1 MAPAHEGRTANFDRY
16 PSQKHQKSQRGCAS
30 VMDRPA
36 RAGRGASK
44 VHKPQLTVTNLD
56 AVSKANAEI
65 HVTKNSSR
73 ACVPAQHKTDLASG
87 FASPQ
92 RTLTPQS
99 SCTELESA
107 SSQESSFRD
116 VEPEV
121 ERQALPSWLQPSLG
135 KAPAGGVRTSW
146 RQRGRQL
153 VTTSGSHQDN
163 LTRTNLRA
171 RGNAVLAGVRAGLW
185 CDDAMAAPGPHEHNY
200 HPASVSQYHD
210 WLHLAQ
216 AQTTTLRLPELA
228 EQAPMKVD
236 LALLA
241 SAGVSFPPGLAP
253 PPGLEMPSAMP
264 L

>member
-1 MAPAHEGRTANFDRY
+1 M
-16 PSQKHQKSQRGCAS
+16 
-30 VMDRPA
+30 MIDRPV
-36 RAGRGASK
+36 RAGVGASK
-44 VHKPQLTVTNLD
+44 GYKPQLTVTNLD
-56 AVSKANAEI
+56 AVSKFNGEN

-73 ACVPAQHKTDLASG
+73 ACAPAPKTDLASG

-99 SCTELESA
+99 SCTELES
-107 SSQESSFRD
+107 SSSHESSLRD

-121 ERQALPSWLQPSLG
+121 ESQALPSWLQPFCG
-135 KAPAGGVRTSW
+135 KSPAGGMRASW
-146 RQRGRQL
+146 RQRERQV

-185 CDDAMAAPGPHEHNY
+185 CDDAAAPRPHEHDY

-210 WLHLAQ
+210 WLLAQ
-216 AQTTTLRLPELA
+216 PQTTTTPCSSVTWLPELA
-228 EQAPMKVD
+228 AEHAPMKVD
-236 LALLA
+236 LTSLA
-241 SAGVSFPPGLAP
+241 APGIGFPPGLAP
-253 PPGLEMPSAMP
+253 PPGLEKPSTMS